1 MDNYKWEMEME
12 AGTEEILGLNTMYT
26 FLSLAICV
34 LFYLFYQD
42 LPKTKYSYV
51 CMAARLVFNC

>member
-1 MDNYKWEMEME
+1 ME